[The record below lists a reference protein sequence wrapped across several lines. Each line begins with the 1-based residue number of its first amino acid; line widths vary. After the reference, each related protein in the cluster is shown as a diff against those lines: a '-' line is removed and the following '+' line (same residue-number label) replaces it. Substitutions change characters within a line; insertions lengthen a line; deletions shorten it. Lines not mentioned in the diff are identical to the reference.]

1 MHKRIISILFFLT
14 FATISYGQYDP
25 KALEIL
31 EAMSNKYKQIPAF
44 QAKIVYSLIN
54 ETEGINDNFEGEIV
68 IKGEKFKLIMD
79 EQEVVNDG
87 ETIWT
92 YLPDVNEVTI
102 DNYDPETADINPTK
116 ILNAYKKGFKYLYME
131 DITEAGQTYGIVDLV
146 PEDAKNSQFFKIR
159 LMINK
164 SDMTLKSWT
173 MFDKTGNKY
182 AYNIENFSTKV
193 NPDDSFF
200 VFDVNKHTDIVIIN
214 LR

>member
-1 MHKRIISILFFLT
+1 MLKKIAPSLFFLSL
-14 FATISYGQYDP
+14 ATICYGQYDP
-25 KALEIL
+25 KAFEIL
-31 EAMSNKYKQIPAF
+31 EAMSNKYKEIAAF
-44 QAKIVYSLIN
+44 KAKIVYSLIN
-54 ETEGINDNFEGEIV
+54 ETEGINDNFEGEVV

-79 EQEVVNDG
+79 EQEVVNNG

-131 DITEAGQTYGIVDLV
+131 DITEAGQTYEIVDLV
-146 PEDAKNSQFFKIR
+146 PENGKDSQFFKIR
-159 LMINK
+159 LMVSK
-164 SDMTLKSWT
+164 VGMTLKSWT

-182 AYNIENFSTKV
+182 TYNVENFSTKV
-193 NPDDSFF
+193 NPVDSYF
-200 VFDVNKHTDIVIIN
+200 VFDVSKYKDIEIID